1 MELAPVP
8 GHTPLSLAGGFEPEL
23 TLVPPL
29 SADFTV
35 YGGPETVS
43 RAREWATTRGY
54 FLVKTYH
61 CAHIFYLAQCPKQGA
76 CCSDFDHTNV
86 WVPRDE
92 PWAPFILTQPY
103 VSEIPVGIRKYAGAH
118 GLDVD
123 SHESDSWYAPASTLP
138 IRLTAANTATCSW
151 PLGMRAQ
158 VMTAA
163 SRKWYKEWDQAR
175 EG

>member
-1 MELAPVP
+1 MGLTPVP
-8 GHTPLSLAGGFEPEL
+8 GHTPISWGGEFEPEL

-29 SADFTV
+29 SPAFTID
-35 YGGPETVS
+35 GGPETVT
-43 RAREWATTRGY
+43 RAREWATKRGY

-76 CCSDFDHTNV
+76 CCSELDHTSI

-103 VSEIPVGIRKYAGAH
+103 VSEIPAGIRKYAIAH
-118 GLDVD
+118 GLDIA
-123 SHESDSWYAPASTLP
+123 SYESDSWHNPSATLP
-138 IRLTAANTATCSW
+138 IRLTAANTGTCSW

-158 VMTAA
+158 VMTAPN
-163 SRKWYKEWDQAR
+163 RKLYTEWDQVQ
-175 EG
+175 ES